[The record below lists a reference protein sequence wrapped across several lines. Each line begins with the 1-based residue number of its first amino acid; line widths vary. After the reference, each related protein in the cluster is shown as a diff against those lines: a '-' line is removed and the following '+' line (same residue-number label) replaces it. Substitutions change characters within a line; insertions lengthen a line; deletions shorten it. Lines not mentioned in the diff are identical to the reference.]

1 MKRIISLILCTILAV
16 IIPCTAYAD
25 GEGNM
30 DGGGGGMG
38 SGTGS
43 NIWHDGEDGVR
54 VTVIRTKDGKPVSA
68 PFDLTNRNESSVA
81 YFFVKKSKIHYR
93 NGATLQGDFNNKYA
107 YIRPQKAMPKI
118 ISGGGNTNI
127 AAIKSYFTD
136 ELVIRYI
143 SKIINCS
150 YETLTNGD
158 YKLLIEPIAYFTFQ
172 GKKYAM
178 TATEAAMYDQKLS
191 GGLRSKMV
199 SLTHQNLPLSLF
211 LEKSNLG
218 YPAYK
223 GSTSKP
229 QSDNTIIS
237 SLGLG
242 IVKFKPG
249 DDDNG
254 GGNTGGGSGSQS
266 ATYRVN
272 TDVITSVTLSAGS
285 EINPDEPASVTFH
298 ILGGTYTVKNIV
310 IPQGESQL
318 VWVKWHTPSTPQ
330 TVNIT
335 VSASKG
341 SLDNNRITAKIE
353 SLAEHNPPNPT
364 AKDRN
369 DNFVVPTVP
378 KNTER
383 SASSWGVWN
392 ATWIPVWEWKEN
404 WVWVGDDK
412 TGHWA
417 DHGKWVD
424 NGYWQYSF
432 TSYHATLTANMSL
445 LPDNKVP
452 TARGKC
458 MRSGYGVKESVN
470 AQIRSS
476 APSSHI
482 TGAQTAITYFPEF
495 QYKNYWRLLDLTQA
509 GESAVLQFKNNQYS
523 TYNRRVH
530 FTPLWYPDGKYTAYT
545 YLEDAWTPAGMLCLN
560 LNDYVTINGSV
571 YDDWHIG
578 PQLVD

>member
-1 MKRIISLILCTILAV
+1 MKQIKRFLIMLLAIAILSSSITISAH
-16 IIPCTAYAD
+16 ASD
-25 GEGNM
+25 GSGNM
-30 DGGGGGMG
+30 DGGGGDMG
-38 SGTGS
+38 SGTS
-43 NIWHDGEDGVR
+43 QNIWHNGDDGIR
-54 VTVIRTKDGKPVSA
+54 VTVVRASDNKPVSA
-68 PFDLTNRNESSVA
+68 PFDMANRNEGNPLH
-81 YFFVKKSKIHYR
+81 FVKKSKLTYR
-93 NGATLQGDFNNKYA
+93 NGSSLAIDTNKY
-107 YIRPQKAMPKI
+107 
-118 ISGGGNTNI
+118 S
-127 AAIKSYFTD
+127 AIKPEKHLPTIITGNSTNNIVAIKKYFCS
-136 ELVIRYI
+136 EWVIKRIADQIGTTYD
-143 SKIINCS
+143 
-150 YETLTNGD
+150 TLSNGN
-158 YKLLIEPIAYFTFQ
+158 YKLLLEPLAYFTFN
-172 GKKYAM
+172 GAKWSM
-178 TATEAAMYDQKLS
+178 TATEAAIYDQMIS
-191 GGLRSKMV
+191 GGLRRKMV

-211 LEKSNLG
+211 LEKSDMG
-218 YPAYK
+218 WPAYK
-223 GSTSKP
+223 GSTKNP
-229 QSDNTIIS
+229 QSDSTIIS

-242 IVKFKPG
+242 IVKFKS
-249 DDDNG
+249 DDN
-254 GGNTGGGSGSQS
+254 NEDTDDNDSST
-266 ATYRVN
+266 TYRVN

-335 VSASKG
+335 VSATKG
-341 SLDNNRITAKIE
+341 LLDYNRITAKIE

-378 KNTER
+378 KITER

-392 ATWIPVWEWKEN
+392 ATWFPVLEWQEN

-424 NGYWQYSF
+424 NGYWQYNF
-432 TSYHATLTANMSL
+432 TNYHPTLTANMSL
-445 LPDNKVP
+445 LPDDKVP
-452 TARGKC
+452 TARGKW

-509 GESAVLQFKNNQYS
+509 GESAVLQFKNNEYS

-560 LNDYVTINGSV
+560 LDDYVTINGSV

>member
-1 MKRIISLILCTILAV
+1 MKRIISLILCTILVA
-16 IIPCTAYAD
+16 IIPCTAFAD
-25 GEGNM
+25 GIGDGNM
-30 DGGGGGMG
+30 NGGGGGMG
-38 SGTGS
+38 SGTGG
-43 NIWHDGEDGVR
+43 NFWHEGEDGVR
-54 VTVIRTKDGKPVSA
+54 VTVIRASDNKPVST
-68 PFDLTNRNESSVA
+68 PFDLTNHDESDVVR
-81 YFFVKKSKIHYR
+81 FFIKKSKLHYR
-93 NGATLQGDFNNKYA
+93 SGSTLIASQSAYAATK
-107 YIRPQKAMPKI
+107 PSKALPKI
-118 ISGGGNTNI
+118 ISGGGNANI
-127 AAIKSYFTD
+127 AAIKNYFTD
-136 ELVIRYI
+136 ELVIKYVASLI
-143 SKIINCS
+143 GTSYDTLING
-150 YETLTNGD
+150 NF
-158 YKLLIEPIAYFTFQ
+158 KLLIEPVAYFTFQ
-172 GKKYAM
+172 GYKMAM
-178 TATEAAMYDQKLS
+178 TATEAALYDQKLS

-211 LEKSNLG
+211 LEKSDLG

-229 QSDNTIIS
+229 QSDNTIIT

-242 IVKFKPG
+242 IVKFKEGPTPPPPVNPG
-249 DDDNG
+249 AKNE
-254 GGNTGGGSGSQS
+254 
-266 ATYRVN
+266 TYRVN

-285 EINPDEPASVTFH
+285 EINPDKPASVTFH
-298 ILGGTYTVKNIV
+298 ILGGTYTVTNIV

-335 VSASKG
+335 VSATKG
-341 SLDNNRITAKIE
+341 SLDYNRITAKIE

-392 ATWIPVWEWKEN
+392 AKWIPKWVWHEK
-404 WVWVGDDK
+404 WVWVKDTDSPKGGYWKDK
-412 TGHWA
+412 
-417 DHGKWVD
+417 GKWVD
-424 NGYWQYSF
+424 EGNWEFSF
-432 TSYHATLTANMSL
+432 KSYHATLTANMSL
-445 LPDNKVP
+445 LPDDKVP
-452 TARGKC
+452 TARGKL

-509 GESAVLQFKNNQYS
+509 GESAVLQFKNNEYS

-530 FTPLWYPDGKYTAYT
+530 FTPLWYPDGTYTSYT

>member
-1 MKRIISLILCTILAV
+1 MSMNENSCKV
-16 IIPCTAYAD
+16 IAIV
-25 GEGNM
+25 NQK
-30 DGGGGGMG
+30 GGVGKTTTCANLG
-38 SGTGS
+38 
-43 NIWHDGEDGVR
+43 IWHNGDDGVR
-54 VTVIRTKDGKPVSA
+54 VTVVRASDNKPVSA
-68 PFDLTNRNESSVA
+68 PFDMTNRNESGIQKH
-81 YFFVKKSKIHYR
+81 FVKKSKLHYR
-93 NGATLQGDFNNKYA
+93 NGSSLAVDTNKYVFVK
-107 YIRPQKAMPKI
+107 PSQPLPTI
-118 ISGGGNTNI
+118 ITGNSTNNI

-136 ELVIRYI
+136 RLIVKYI
-143 SKIINCS
+143 SSVIGVS
-150 YETLTNGD
+150 YDTLTNGD
-158 YKLLIEPIAYFTFQ
+158 YKLLLEPVAYFTFN
-172 GKKYAM
+172 GVKWSM
-178 TATEAAMYDQKLS
+178 TATEAAKYDQMAS
-191 GGLRSKMV
+191 GGLRKKLV

-211 LEKSNLG
+211 LEKSDLG

-229 QSDNTIIS
+229 QSDNTIIT

-242 IVKFKPG
+242 IVKFKEGPIQPIPT
-249 DDDNG
+249 DPDVN
-254 GGNTGGGSGSQS
+254 NE
-266 ATYRVN
+266 TYRVN

-335 VSASKG
+335 VFASKG

-378 KNTER
+378 KITER

-432 TSYHATLTANMSL
+432 TSYHAALTANMSL

-509 GESAVLQFKNNQYS
+509 GESAVLQFKNNEYS